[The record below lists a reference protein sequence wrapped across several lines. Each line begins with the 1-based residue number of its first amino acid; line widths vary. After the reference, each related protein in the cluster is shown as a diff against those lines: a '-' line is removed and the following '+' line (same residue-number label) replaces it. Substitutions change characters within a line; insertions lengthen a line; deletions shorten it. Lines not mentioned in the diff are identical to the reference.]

1 MFETESREG
10 AEEMDE
16 KKREALLTK
25 NQKLTDMV
33 IERAMR
39 DFPDEVALIGLTGSF
54 QTGDYHEN
62 SDLDLVI
69 ITDTDRPWAMARAFI
84 LGEVGYDIYMTPWCP
99 RVEAQARLESPM
111 VSHLLD
117 LKVLYCAKPAFM
129 ERFQAYRRQALDE
142 LAKPIG
148 PACLKRARK
157 WIDEMKRDYATACV
171 EEEIGAVRYAAG
183 GVLYGAVNALTQLN
197 NTYLRFGVRRHRGI
211 VAEYEHLPNGFLAD
225 HDALIA
231 AGTASALRVAALRL
245 LKGVETLWRDM
256 DARFG
261 AQLTPTF
268 ENLAGTY
275 EELWCNCRNKVLAA
289 ARDDDPAYLFHAALG
304 AQNYLDEMR
313 GEVCGTPKFELMARF
328 DAENPAAFRDAFLS
342 AMDDYAAEYAK
353 VGRAVERYE
362 TFEELYQSYM
372 KESL

>member
-1 MFETESREG
+1 
-10 AEEMDE
+10 MDE
-16 KKREALLTK
+16 KARDALLFK
-25 NQKLTDMV
+25 NQKLIDMV
-33 IERAMR
+33 IERARR

-62 SDLDLVI
+62 SDLDLI
-69 ITDTDRPWAMARAFI
+69 IVTETDRPWAMARTFI
-84 LGEVGYDIYMTPWCP
+84 LGEVGYDIYMTPWSP
-99 RVEAQARLESPM
+99 RIEAQARLESPM

-117 LKVLYCAKPAFM
+117 LKVLYCAKPAFW
-129 ERFQAYRRQALDE
+129 EKFQAYQRRALDE

-148 PACLKRARK
+148 PACLRRAQK
-157 WIDEMKRDYATACV
+157 WIDDMKRDYATACL
-171 EEEIGAVRYAAG
+171 EDEIGPVRFAAG

-197 NTYLRFGVRRHRGI
+197 NTYLRRGVRRYRET
-211 VAEYEHLPNGFLAD
+211 VAGYEFLPRGFLAD

-231 AGTASALRVAALRL
+231 AQTAPALRDAALRL
-245 LKGVETLWRDM
+245 LKGVEALRRDM

-261 AQLTPTF
+261 AHLSPTF

-275 EELWCNCRNKVLAA
+275 EELWCNCRNKVLNA
-289 ARDDDPAYLFHAALG
+289 ARENDPAYLFHAALG

-313 GEVCGTPKFELMARF
+313 DAVCGTPKFDLMARF

-342 AMDDYAAEYAK
+342 VVDAYAAQYTKA
-353 VGRAVERYE
+353 GRGIERYE
-362 TFEELYQSYM
+362 TFEDLYQSYM